1 MNVITLDAAPA
12 APAFDY
18 SNLILFAFF
27 IVVFYFFVI
36 RPQKKRQ
43 AQQQDFLK
51 NLKKGDSVVTIGGL
65 CGTIA
70 DFDGD
75 KVIIEVDSNGRKLT
89 YYRNAI
95 SPENGNK
102 QNQ

>member
-1 MNVITLDAAPA
+1 MDAIKLDVAPA
-12 APAFDY
+12 AQSFDY
-18 SNLILFAFF
+18 SSLILLLFF

-65 CGTIA
+65 CGKIA
-70 DFDGD
+70 EVEGD
-75 KVIIEVDSNGRKLT
+75 KVILEVDDHGRKLT
-89 YYRNAI
+89 FYKNAI
-95 SPENGNK
+95 SVEVAGEK
-102 QNQ
+102 K